1 VSTAMTSRV
10 LLILVHLTAIMVA
23 TPKPGR
29 AEGLLTGFAGAS
41 FAGDSDAGQTT
52 YGVSLATTAGGL
64 FGFELDV
71 GTTRDIFGD
80 AETVGDSSVTTAMG
94 NLMVGAPLGLLRP
107 YAVGGVGLIRS
118 SIDGPAN
125 SIQLDR
131 NDFGVNF
138 GAGLIGFF
146 TDHVGL
152 RGDIR
157 WFRTTSGDGDD
168 RLLEFDLDLDDV
180 DFWRGS
186 LGVTFRW

>member
-1 VSTAMTSRV
+1 V
-10 LLILVHLTAIMVA
+10 LLSLVALIVA
-23 TPKPGR
+23 TPDPAR
-29 AEGLLTGFAGAS
+29 AEGLLTGFLGSS
-41 FAGDSDAGQTT
+41 FAGDSDTGQTT

-64 FGFELDV
+64 FGVEVDV
-71 GTTRDIFGD
+71 GTTRDIFGHP
-80 AETVGDSSVTTAMG
+80 ETVGESSVTTAMG
-94 NLMVGAPLGLLRP
+94 NVVVGAPLGFLRP

-118 SIDGPAN
+118 SVDGPAN
-125 SIQLDR
+125 SIELDR

-152 RGDIR
+152 RGDVR

-186 LGVTFRW
+186 LGVTLRW